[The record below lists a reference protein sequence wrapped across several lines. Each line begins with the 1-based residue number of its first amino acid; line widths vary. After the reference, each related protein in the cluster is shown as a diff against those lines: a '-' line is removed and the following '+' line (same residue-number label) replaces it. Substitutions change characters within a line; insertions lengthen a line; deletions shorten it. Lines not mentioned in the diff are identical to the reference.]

1 MNRYKLIDKAA
12 APVMALIIATAL
24 IVKLAQWISTF
35 V

>member
-24 IVKLAQWISTF
+24 INWPNG
-35 V
+35 